1 MTSKTRKYCI
11 IVVTVAFFLFQMYL
25 ALVKQLT
32 VMLQT
37 PLHMC
42 FALTLVFLYNPID
55 KGYQKKLKKK
65 AEKNGTTV
73 TDAELNKFAK
83 FRFIDIIFFAAIIFV
98 VYYTVSNI
106 DRLRN
111 FDKVTSKVFTID
123 YVAMVCIIVL
133 LLEAVRRTLGNV
145 LFFFIIAFIVYS
157 WTAQYFPKGSVFY
170 TKGKSFPK
178 MLKTFCA
185 GMTMGENGVYG
196 TPLTTSCT
204 SLFYFIVFG
213 AFFSVCGGGQL
224 LIDVG
229 LKFSNK
235 SSGGPAK
242 AAVISSG
249 LMGMV
254 SGSAVAN
261 VATTGVMT
269 IPMMKKIGYEPEE
282 AGAIEAVASTGGQI
296 MPPIMGVGAFI
307 MAEMLGVNYLTV
319 AADAILPAFAYYFG
333 VFVLVSLLAKK
344 RASRSS
350 QSEGAAIEVKK
361 PLLPR
366 LYLLLPVVV
375 LIVSIMRGFSL
386 MRSGMYGIFVCLVC
400 NIVSFFLEHGT
411 KDAKNIIVN
420 GVLDGNFAGLKDLWG
435 AMLDGAKSAAEIA
448 IPTAACGIIIDV
460 MTEQTSLATNLSG
473 VIASLGMSNLFPALL
488 IAMIGCML
496 LGIALPTVAAYLVGV
511 TLFVPTLR
519 SLGIQP
525 LVANMF
531 VFYYGIMAQIT
542 PPVCVASYT
551 AAGIAGADAM
561 KTGLRGMMFALVGFL
576 CPFVFV
582 YNPAILLQGPVF
594 QIIIGGAQL
603 LVGTYF
609 LALAVAGFFKRELP
623 WWIRGV
629 FFVVALGFIDPNWI
643 TTLIALAV
651 GVVMVAWIT
660 LSSKKSQTA

>member
-1 MTSKTRKYCI
+1 MTSNTRKYCTI
-11 IVVTVAFFLFQMYL
+11 ALTVAFFVFQMYL

-42 FALTLVFLYNPID
+42 FALSLVFLYNPID

-65 AEKNGTTV
+65 AEKDGTAV
-73 TDAELNKFAK
+73 TDAQLNKYAWA
-83 FRFIDIIFFAAIIFV
+83 RYIDLIFFAAIIFIV
-98 VYYTVSNI
+98 WYTIGNI

-111 FDKVTSKVFTID
+111 FDKVTSKVLNID

-133 LLEAVRRTLGNV
+133 LLEAVRRTLGNI

-170 TKGKSFPK
+170 TKGKSFAK

-213 AFFSVCGGGQL
+213 AFFSECGGGQL

-307 MAEMLGVNYLTV
+307 MAEMLGVNYLQV
-319 AADAILPAFAYYFG
+319 AADAIIPAVAYYFG

-350 QSEGAAIEVKK
+350 QSEDAAIEVKN

-375 LIVSIMRGFSL
+375 LIVSIMNGFSL
-386 MRSGMYGIFVCLVC
+386 MRSGMYGIFVCLAC
-400 NIVSFFLEHGT
+400 NVLSFFLAHGT
-411 KDAKNIIVN
+411 KDAWNNIVN
-420 GVLDGNFAGLKDLWG
+420 GISNSNFAGLKQLWS

-488 IAMIGCML
+488 IGMIGCML
-496 LGIALPTVAAYLVGV
+496 LGMALPTVAAYLVGV

-561 KTGLRGMMFALVGFL
+561 KTGLRGMLFALVGFL

-582 YNPAILLQGPVF
+582 YNPAILLQGTVIE
-594 QIIIGGAQL
+594 IILGAAQL

-609 LALAVAGFFKRELP
+609 LALAVAGFFKRDLP
-623 WWIRGV
+623 LWTRLV
-629 FFVVALGFIDPNWI
+629 FFVVALGFISPDVVS
-643 TTLIALAV
+643 TVAALVV
-651 GVVMVAWIT
+651 GVVLIAWIT
-660 LSSKKSQTA
+660 MTAKKAKTA

>member
-1 MTSKTRKYCI
+1 MTSKTRKYFTI
-11 IVVTVAFFLFQMYL
+11 AITVAFFAFQMYL

-37 PLHMC
+37 PIHMC

-65 AEKNGTTV
+65 AEKDGTVV
-73 TDAELNKFAK
+73 TDAQMNKWAK
-83 FRFIDIIFFAAIIFV
+83 FRFIDLIFFAAIIFV
-98 VYYTVSNI
+98 VFYTVENI
-106 DRLRN
+106 ERLRN
-111 FDKVTSKVFTID
+111 FDKVTSQVFTVD

-157 WTAQYFPKGSVFY
+157 WTARFFPKGSVFY
-170 TKGKSFPK
+170 TKGKSLPK

-185 GMTMGENGVYG
+185 GMILGENGVYG

-204 SLFYFIVFG
+204 SLFYFIIFG

-307 MAEMLGVNYLTV
+307 MAEMLGTNYLKI
-319 AADAILPAFAYYFG
+319 AADAIIPAVAYYFG

-350 QSEGAAIEVKK
+350 QNEDAAIEVKN

-386 MRSGMYGIFVCLVC
+386 MRSGMYGIFVCLLC
-400 NIVSFFLEHGT
+400 NVLSFFLAHGT
-411 KDAKNIIVN
+411 SDAGKNIVN
-420 GVLDGNFAGLKDLWG
+420 GIENSNFAGLKQLWG

-473 VIASLGMSNLFPALL
+473 VIANLGMNNLFPALL
-488 IAMIGCML
+488 IGMIGCML
-496 LGIALPTVAAYLVGV
+496 LGMALPTVAAYLVGV

-561 KTGLRGMMFALVGFL
+561 KTGLRGMLFALVGFL
-576 CPFVFV
+576 VPFVFV
-582 YNPAILLQGPVF
+582 YNPAILLQGTVPEIAV
-594 QIIIGGAQL
+594 GAAQL
-603 LVGTYF
+603 MVGTYF
-609 LALAVAGFFKRELP
+609 LAISVAGFYRRDLP
-623 WWIRGV
+623 WWIRLV
-629 FFVVALGFIDPNWI
+629 FFVVALGFIHPNLI
-643 TTLIALAV
+643 TSIVSLAV
-651 GVVMVAWIT
+651 GAAVIAWII
-660 LSSKKSQTA
+660 LSGKKAQAA

>member
-1 MTSKTRKYCI
+1 MSNQVRKYCTI
-11 IVVTVAFFLFQMYL
+11 ALTVAFFVFQMYL

-42 FALTLVFLYNPID
+42 FALALVFLYNPID
-55 KGYQKKLKKK
+55 KGYQKNLKKK
-65 AEKNGTTV
+65 AEKNGNTV
-73 TDAELNKFAK
+73 SDAQLNKFAWA
-83 FRFIDIIFFAAIIFV
+83 RWIDLIFFAAIIFV
-98 VYYTVSNI
+98 VFYTVNNVE
-106 DRLRN
+106 RLRN
-111 FDKVTSKVFTID
+111 FDKVTSQVLTVD
-123 YVAMVCIIVL
+123 YVAMVCIIIL
-133 LLEAVRRTLGNV
+133 LLEAVRRTLGNI

-157 WTAQYFPKGSVFY
+157 WTAQFFPRGTVFY

-213 AFFSVCGGGQL
+213 AFFSECGGGQL

-307 MAEMLGVNYLTV
+307 MAEMLGTNYLNI
-319 AADAILPAFAYYFG
+319 AADAIIPAFAYYFG
-333 VFVLVSLLAKK
+333 VFVLVSALAKK
-344 RASRSS
+344 RASRNK
-350 QSEGAAIEVKK
+350 QAEGAAIEVKAA
-361 PLLPR
+361 LAPR

-375 LIVSIMRGFSL
+375 LIVSIMNGFSL
-386 MRSGMYGIFVCLVC
+386 MRSGMYGIFVCLAC
-400 NIVSFFLEHGT
+400 NVVSFFLGHGT
-411 KDAKNIIVN
+411 KNAWSNIVN
-420 GVLDGNFAGLKDLWG
+420 GIQGGNFAGLKQLWSSMM
-435 AMLDGAKSAAEIA
+435 AGAKSAAEIA

-460 MTEQTSLATNLSG
+460 MTEQTSLATNLSNI
-473 VIASLGMSNLFPALL
+473 IAGLGMSNLFVALL

-496 LGIALPTVAAYLVGV
+496 LGMALPTVAAYLVGV

-519 SLGIQP
+519 SLGIEP

-561 KTGLRGMMFALVGFL
+561 KTGLRGMLFALVGFL
-576 CPFVFV
+576 VPFVFV
-582 YNPAILLQGPVF
+582 YNPAILLQGTVF
-594 QIIIGGAQL
+594 EIVIGAAQL
-603 LVGTYF
+603 MVGTYF
-609 LALAVAGFFKRELP
+609 LALAVSGYFKRELT
-623 WWIRGV
+623 WWMRLV
-629 FFVVALGFIDPNWI
+629 FFVVALGFIDPNWV
-643 TTLIALAV
+643 TTLAALAV
-651 GVVMVAWIT
+651 GVVLAGWIT
-660 LSSKKSQTA
+660 ISSKKANA